1 MGRGLTIMASQK
13 LPSRKGQEVPNVGEK
28 SAQKVPSSEF
38 TTLTVAGSELKLWPA
53 AQQQGAQAPWQ
64 GELQY
69 LGQVEH
75 IMRRGFKKEYRMGT
89 GTLLV
94 FSMQARYNPRG
105 DRG

>member
-38 TTLTVAGSELKLWPA
+38 TTLTVAGSELKLQPA
-53 AQQQGAQAPWQ
+53 AQQQGAQAPWHR
-64 GELQY
+64 ELQH

-75 IMRRGFKKEYRMGT
+75 IMRRGFKKEYTMGT

-94 FSMQARYNPRG
+94 FSMQARYNQRG

>member
-1 MGRGLTIMASQK
+1 MK
-13 LPSRKGQEVPNVGEK
+13 LQ
-28 SAQKVPSSEF
+28 
-38 TTLTVAGSELKLWPA
+38 PA
-53 AQQQGAQAPWQ
+53 ALQQGAQAPWH

-75 IMRRGFKKEYRMGT
+75 IMRRGFKKEYLMGT
-89 GTLLV
+89 STLLV